1 MGARFFRSVL
11 IPAAWGIFLFGL
23 LAGVSGAATR
33 YRDLERAVEDE
44 GYGASEISQ
53 VARAYGAALKAG
65 QDRRD
70 TIDLVKICIEGD
82 FGSRQLVRVLMIY
95 AQLELAELPDE
106 EFVSKVQ
113 EGVAKG
119 IPAMKVLAAAERRA
133 LMLKS
138 AENILNGLVLEGYD
152 VDDRDREELLPT
164 VAEALE
170 SGKGEREVRKILISS
185 LEDGENLRKIRR
197 TLLR

>member
-1 MGARFFRSVL
+1 VGARFFRSVL

-23 LAGVSGAATR
+23 LAGVSGAASR
-33 YRDLERAVEDE
+33 YRDLERAVGDE
-44 GYGASEISQ
+44 GFSAGEISQ
-53 VARAYGAALKAG
+53 VTRAYGAALKAG

-70 TIDLVKICIEGD
+70 TIELVEICVEGG
-82 FGSRQLVRVLMIY
+82 FGSRQIVRALMIY
-95 AQLELAELPDE
+95 AQLELAELPDA

-119 IPAMKVLAAAERRA
+119 VPAAKVLAAAERRA

-138 AENILNGLVLEGYD
+138 AENILHGLVLEGYD
-152 VDDRDREELLPT
+152 IDDGDREELLPT

-170 SGKGEREVRKILISS
+170 SGKGEREVRKILTAS
-185 LEDGENLRKIRR
+185 LEGGESLRKIRR
-197 TLLR
+197 ALLR